1 LRKEPENMALKILVV
16 DDEPGI
22 RRTLKIALED
32 EGHVVTAASG
42 SDSALAAIDADVFD
56 LVFLDLRLGTASGL
70 DLLPAILEAAP
81 WTRVVVVT
89 AYATIET
96 AVEAMRRGAWDYLA
110 KPFTPEQVRLVASRI
125 AEIRRLESRLAS
137 LEEDAERGRTSP
149 ILDCPSPA
157 MRALVETARRVAE
170 TDATILLTG
179 ESGTGKGILAR
190 AIHGWS
196 PRAERPFVIIHCPSL
211 PTELLESELFGHARG
226 AFTGATETTFGR
238 VAQAEGGTLFLDEIG
253 ELPPPLQ
260 PKLLRFLQDHEY
272 ERVGDP
278 VTRHADVR
286 IVAATNRDLGAQV
299 EAGHFREDLFYRLNV
314 FPLDVPPLRRRT
326 EDVVPLASAF
336 LVQFARRYGR
346 RAARLGAGATAS
358 LLAHDWPG
366 NVRELEN
373 AIERA
378 VILSHGEELDALPLG
393 STGQPPAPGAGGA
406 LTLAALEE
414 AHIRRVLARSA
425 SLDEAARTLGIDPS
439 TLYRK
444 RRDYGLA

>member
-1 LRKEPENMALKILVV
+1 VV
-16 DDEPGI
+16 DDESGI

-32 EGHVVTAASG
+32 EGHAVTAASG
-42 SDSALAAIDADVFD
+42 PDSALAAIDADVFD
-56 LVFLDLRLGTASGL
+56 LVFLDLRLGMASGL

-110 KPFTPEQVRLVASRI
+110 KPFTPKQVRMVASRI
-125 AEIRRLESRLAS
+125 AEVRRLESRLAS
-137 LEEDAERGRTSP
+137 LEEDAERRRTSP

-157 MRALVETARRVAE
+157 MRALFKTARPAAE

-179 ESGTGKGILAR
+179 ESGTGKGVLAR
-190 AIHGWS
+190 VIHAWS
-196 PRAERPFVIIHCPSL
+196 TRAERPFVVIHCPSL
-211 PTELLESELFGHARG
+211 PAELLESELFGHARG

-238 VAQAEGGTLFLDEIG
+238 VAQAEGGTLFLDEVG
-253 ELPPPLQ
+253 ELPPVVQ

-278 VTRHADVR
+278 VTRRADVR
-286 IVAATNRDLGAQV
+286 IVAATNRDLAARV
-299 EAGHFREDLFYRLNV
+299 EIGHFREDLFYRLNV
-314 FPLDVPPLRRRT
+314 FPLDVPPLRRRP
-326 EDVVPLASAF
+326 EDVVPLGNAF

-346 RAARLGAGATAS
+346 RAARLGTSATAS

-378 VILSHGEELDALPLG
+378 VILSHGEELDALHLG
-393 STGQPPAPGAGGA
+393 ATGQPPAPAAGGA

-414 AHIRRVLARSA
+414 AHVRRVLARSA
-425 SLDEAARTLGIDPS
+425 SLDEAARILGIDPS

-444 RRDYGLA
+444 RRDYGMA

>member
-1 LRKEPENMALKILVV
+1 MALKILVV

-22 RRTLKIALED
+22 RRTLRIALED
-32 EGHVVTAASG
+32 EGHGVTTAS
-42 SDSALAAIDADVFD
+42 SPDSALAAIGADVFD

-70 DLLPAILEAAP
+70 DLLPALLEAAP

-125 AEIRRLESRLAS
+125 GEVRRLESRLAS
-137 LEEDAERGRTSP
+137 LEQDAERQRTSP

-157 MRALVETARRVAE
+157 MRALVETARRAAE

-179 ESGTGKGILAR
+179 ESGTGKGVLAR
-190 AIHGWS
+190 AIHAWS
-196 PRAERPFVIIHCPSL
+196 PRAERPFVVVPCPSL
-211 PTELLESELFGHARG
+211 PAELLESELFGHARG

-238 VAQAEGGTLFLDEIG
+238 VAQAEGGTLFLDEAG
-253 ELPPPLQ
+253 DLPLALQ

-278 VTRHADVR
+278 VTRRADVR
-286 IVAATNRDLGAQV
+286 IVAATNQDLKALVGA
-299 EAGHFREDLFYRLNV
+299 GRFREDLYYRLNV
-314 FPLDVPPLRRRT
+314 FPLEVPPLRRRQ
-326 EDVVPLASAF
+326 EDVIPLANAA
-336 LVQFARRYGR
+336 LLQFARRYGR
-346 RAARLGAGATAS
+346 RVARLGPNAAAS

-378 VILSHGEELDALPLG
+378 VILSQGEELGALSPG
-393 STGQPPAPGAGGA
+393 PPGQPPAPAAGGE
-406 LTLAALEE
+406 LTLAELDE
-414 AHIRRVLARSA
+414 AHVRRVLARSA
-425 SLDEAARTLGIDPS
+425 SLDEAARILGIDPS

>member
-1 LRKEPENMALKILVV
+1 MALKILVV

-22 RRTLKIALED
+22 RRTLRIALED
-32 EGHVVTAASG
+32 EGHGVTTAS
-42 SDSALAAIDADVFD
+42 SPDSALAAIGADVFD

-70 DLLPAILEAAP
+70 DLLPALLEAAP

-125 AEIRRLESRLAS
+125 GEVRRLESRLAS
-137 LEEDAERGRTSP
+137 LEQDAERQRTSP

-157 MRALVETARRVAE
+157 MRALVETARRAAE

-179 ESGTGKGILAR
+179 ESGTGKGVLAR
-190 AIHGWS
+190 AIHAWS
-196 PRAERPFVIIHCPSL
+196 PRAERPFVVVPCPSL
-211 PTELLESELFGHARG
+211 PAELLESELFGHARG

-238 VAQAEGGTLFLDEIG
+238 VAQAEGGTLFLDEAG
-253 ELPPPLQ
+253 DLPLALQ

-278 VTRHADVR
+278 VTRRADVR
-286 IVAATNRDLGAQV
+286 IVAATNQDLKALVGA
-299 EAGHFREDLFYRLNV
+299 GRFREDLYYRLNV
-314 FPLDVPPLRRRT
+314 FPLEVPPLRRRQ
-326 EDVVPLASAF
+326 EDVIPLANAA
-336 LVQFARRYGR
+336 LLHFARRYGR
-346 RAARLGAGATAS
+346 RVARLGPNAAAS

-378 VILSHGEELDALPLG
+378 VILSQGEELGALSPG
-393 STGQPPAPGAGGA
+393 PPGQPPAPAAGGE
-406 LTLAALEE
+406 LTLAELDE
-414 AHIRRVLARSA
+414 AHVRRVLARSA
-425 SLDEAARTLGIDPS
+425 SLDEAARILGIDPS